1 MLKVYHPEI
10 IKSSYGVRI
19 QAVFEH
25 SQKSDTLW
33 YEVEEKYGEYLT
45 DESADGFLVGLLF
58 YALKNGCDMEV
69 LAPISQNLY
78 YSINNYLIPLL
89 VKIHGYKRIR
99 IKCNELL
106 KEPILSKGAVGT
118 GLSCGIDSFAT
129 IVDHLDNSCPEE
141 YKITHYTFFNV
152 GSHGDN
158 GGEKA
163 RKLFKER
170 AEITKKY
177 ASEYGK
183 EFISVDSNISEVL
196 QMNFK
201 QTNTMRSLSAVLIL
215 QRLFKIYY
223 YSAGVPITRFK
234 LTNDSTNSFDI
245 FNMSMLSTETI
256 RFFSS
261 CPIMT
266 RTEKTELVSNYT
278 PSYKYLNV
286 CFFNK
291 NNCGKCPKCLRTL
304 LTLEII
310 GKIENY
316 SNVFNLKAYY
326 SNRKKYIA
334 TVLAERKSNKFS
346 IEIYDNMLAKSFR
359 IPLSSKV
366 ISIAYKTKNGFISKF
381 TGKGRYTKI
390 MNTWRGIYLRKD
402 LHKYN

>member
-1 MLKVYHPEI
+1 MLRIQKPEI
-10 IKSSYGVRI
+10 KKTNTGVRI
-19 QAVFEH
+19 QAYFEKD
-25 SQKSDTLW
+25 QNTEALW
-33 YEVEEKYGEYLT
+33 YEVEEKFSQYLT
-45 DESADGFLVGLLF
+45 DETADGFLIGLLF
-58 YALKNGCDMEV
+58 YALKNGDNIEV

-99 IKCNELL
+99 IKCNELI
-106 KEPILSKGAVGT
+106 KEPIISKGAVGT

-129 IVDHLDNSCPEE
+129 IIDHLDDRCPKN

-170 AEITKKY
+170 AEITRKY
-177 ASEYGK
+177 ANEYGN

-215 QRLFKIYY
+215 QRLFKVYY
-223 YSAGVPITRFK
+223 YSSGFPLKRFRLIK
-234 LTNDSTNSFDI
+234 EDTGAFDI

-256 RFFSS
+256 RFFSG

-266 RTEKTELVSNYT
+266 RIEKTELVASYE

-286 CFFNK
+286 CYFSK
-291 NNCGKCPKCLRTL
+291 YNCGKCPKCLKTL
-304 LTLEII
+304 LILEII
-310 GKIENY
+310 GKIESY
-316 SNVFNLKAYY
+316 SDVFNLKAYY
-326 SNRKKYIA
+326 SNKRQYIA
-334 TVLAERKSNKFS
+334 YVLSKRKSVKLS
-346 IEIYDNMLAKSFR
+346 EEIYDEMLVRDFT

-366 ISIAYKTKNGFISKF
+366 ISFAYKIKSHFIGRF
-381 TGKGRYTKI
+381 MGKGIYTKI
-390 MNTWRGIYLRKD
+390 KKLWSKNFRKQV
-402 LHKYN
+402 L